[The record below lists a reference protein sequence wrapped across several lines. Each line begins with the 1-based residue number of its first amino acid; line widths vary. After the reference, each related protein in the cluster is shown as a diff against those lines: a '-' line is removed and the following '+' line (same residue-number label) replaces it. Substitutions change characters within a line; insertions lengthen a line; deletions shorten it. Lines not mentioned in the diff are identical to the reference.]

1 MVLVQATVHRLTV
14 CTFDLQKHQKRGGF
28 RKAPSTSEGS
38 TLREPRARQGNG
50 FPAHTL
56 PSTDRQRTPSRCCAS
71 CPAYAPTTTSP
82 ARCRAGRAKQYN
94 HARNVKPLPPSKESG
109 AGSARS
115 LVRPKRPALQ
125 GEVPRG
131 EAIHISAPWS
141 LGCAR
146 RHVWSG
152 RSALPGTV
160 PRGEAIHISAPLSL
174 GSARCLFRPI
184 FLCYSLYHAPGLF
197 PCFFILPL
205 AGPAHKPPSLRTCRN
220 KPGAV

>member
-28 RKAPSTSEGS
+28 RNAPSTSEGS

-94 HARNVKPLPPSKESG
+94 HARNVKPLPPSEESG

-146 RHVWSG
+146 RLVW
-152 RSALPGTV
+152 
-160 PRGEAIHISAPLSL
+160 
-174 GSARCLFRPI
+174 PI
-184 FLCYSLYHAPGLF
+184 FLCCSLYLAPWRF
-197 PCFFILPL
+197 PRLLSSPWPDLSAGARLLASFWQKKEESPFLYALLSESILWIAFAL
-205 AGPAHKPPSLRTCRN
+205 ALS
-220 KPGAV
+220 